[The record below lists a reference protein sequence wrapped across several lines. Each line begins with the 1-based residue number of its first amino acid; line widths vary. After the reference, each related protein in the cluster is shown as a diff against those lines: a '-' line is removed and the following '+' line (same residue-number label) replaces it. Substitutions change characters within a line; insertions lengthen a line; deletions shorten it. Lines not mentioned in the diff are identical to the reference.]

1 MVEMVKL
8 LIATNNNGK
17 QIEFRELLA
26 GWPGEILFPRDLG
39 LSLDVEERG
48 DSFAEIAVLKA
59 RAYACASGLPS
70 LADDSGLEVDALDG
84 APGIYTARYAG
95 PGASDADRYRKL
107 LAALG
112 DTPTERRTARFRCA
126 VALAYP
132 GGKDADYEIV
142 GDSKTAG
149 GQFATSGLAG
159 DLGPGQ
165 VAVAE
170 GTCEGVIAFEP
181 RGEHGFGYDPVFYL
195 PEVGRTMAELSAE
208 LKNRIS
214 HRARAVQAAQW
225 LLDALLE
232 TESSGEG

>member
-1 MVEMVKL
+1 MVKL
-8 LIATNNNGK
+8 CIATNNAGK

-26 GWPGEILFPRDLG
+26 DWPGEIVFPRDLD
-39 LSLDVEERG
+39 LSLDIEEQG

-59 RAYACASGLPS
+59 RVYAWASGLPS

-95 PGASDADRYRKL
+95 PGASDVDRYRKL
-107 LAALG
+107 LDALG
-112 DTPTERRTARFRCA
+112 DTPSERRTARFRCA

-132 GGKDADYEIV
+132 ADEIV
-142 GDSKTAG
+142 GG
-149 GQFATSGLAG
+149 GAAAG

-165 VAVAE
+165 AAVAE

-195 PEVGRTMAELSAE
+195 PEYACTMAELPAQ
-208 LKNRIS
+208 LKNQIS
-214 HRARAVQAAQW
+214 HRARAVQAARG
-225 LLDALLE
+225 LLDALLKAK
-232 TESSGEG
+232 GGRGG